1 MAKVLIE
8 VAINGNRPRSDNAHL
23 PINPE
28 EIGEVAASCH
38 AIGASIV
45 HVHSRDP
52 LTTEPTPEAVNPYA
66 ESIRAIRARCP
77 VLIWTSCPGGPNPKP
92 TRERFKHLIEL
103 AADPETK
110 PDLGI
115 IDMGTLNMTSARNG
129 TVGGHVYMNSVDQLL
144 ELCGLMDELKLP
156 RSRLQMFDP
165 NCIRTTLA
173 FVRHGILREPLAST
187 LYFGAGDTLI
197 GMPPTPTSLAA
208 YLEMLRDAKGIW
220 FAAVMGGDCLRFAPT
235 AIAAGGNL
243 RIGLEDYP
251 YRAEGGLSNE
261 DLVRRAAIIIEAMGH
276 EVATVDDARRAL
288 EL

>member
-1 MAKVLIE
+1 
-8 VAINGNRPRSDNAHL
+8 
-23 PINPE
+23 
-28 EIGEVAASCH
+28 
-38 AIGASIV
+38 
-45 HVHSRDP
+45 
-52 LTTEPTPEAVNPYA
+52 
-66 ESIRAIRARCP
+66 

-110 PDLGI
+110 PDLGV

-129 TVGGHVYMNSVDQLL
+129 TVGGHVYMNSVDQLV

-208 YLEMLRDAKGIW
+208 YLDMLRGAKGIW

-276 EVATVDDARRAL
+276 EVATVDDARQAL

>member
-8 VAINGNRPRSDNAHL
+8 VAINGNRPRSDNPHL
-23 PINPE
+23 PISPE

-52 LTTEPTPEAVNPYA
+52 LTTESTPEAVKPYA

-115 IDMGTLNMTSARNG
+115 IDM
-129 TVGGHVYMNSVDQLL
+129 
-144 ELCGLMDELKLP
+144 MDELKFP

-173 FVRHGILREPLAST
+173 FVRHGILREPMAST

-197 GMPPTPTSLAA
+197 GMPPTATSLAA
-208 YLEMLRDAKGIW
+208 YLDMLREAKGIW

-276 EVATVDDARRAL
+276 EVATVDDARLAL